1 MAIDF
6 PDFLQSTLLSGKLI
20 LSKVIQ
26 PSPGKK
32 VVQDVRDTT
41 NQVEIDLED
50 ETGDISIAVIPKGAA
65 VDATARAAA
74 AEVEQELEDHEA
86 TPHGGGTGGD
96 GTDQVARDAADAAQA
111 EIDAHE
117 AATHNTDP
125 VARNRGTTARNE
137 AQAAQEA
144 IDDHEVDHPTQR
156 VLNQD
161 PNASA
166 NTLGR
171 FQIDPQ
177 GNAYTTTPDTEHGT
191 AQSADFARFTHAD
204 YIGELSGEPNPLAQT
219 LGTYYFLIVDHK
231 LQVTANNSFGQLRW
245 EDAPWSDLLV
255 TGAGYRGARAN
266 DAAALS
272 HIQMNGDVFF
282 DRHSNHIRVASN
294 FVAGVT
300 EHTGYESKRLARIE
314 EVPELDPLFVERST
328 LPAVT
333 DDSPDLVYLSHGHSV
348 GGRADAI
355 IDVGFSPSGVAG
367 YSSGEISGIL
377 GSINTPS
384 PLAEVFGLGS
394 AADYLLESVYWLN
407 RADLEEFVAVWL
419 NNVRYLLGDI
429 SVVPGGGAFLVRIMD
444 YPTGLATAEVNIN
457 FERADESYYFN
468 DGATEV
474 IENGL
479 YQKTDNGQGET
490 IYDRVPT
497 ESVRHRDQIGPPL
510 VAPNKGGLLDTD
522 DLGRIWSAAGQVFRV
537 LTPPTGDS
545 EVMSLADLGPQYVPD
560 PAGYADLQDRGGE
573 GAWYVERFSHNHV
586 QIQGPALV
594 DLVLVLTWI
603 DVWTWLVGN
612 VIGYNTSTF
621 IFNRDETTFLGS
633 YDSEDDA
640 LQELQFVLG
649 GNPFPDVAT
658 HQYVYNVNHTT
669 PTGASKIRRITAFV
683 PGQVQRRDD
692 FHWVGP
698 HATVAYVDSEMQEA
712 GQETL
717 AGLTA
722 NATQSTAELNTHAGD
737 PNAHPGL
744 GGGGTPFSIAGLPDQ
759 DTPMAG
765 ADLIPVWDASDGQE
779 EKVPASVVR
788 TYMQDGLAGG
798 LSLSD
803 ADPAN
808 VGDTAAPGDG
818 SEASRTNHAHR
829 VPIDNTLEFNAMD
842 ELAVNVQDVIEHIQE
857 RIQYHTGSSDYSSS
871 AGATV
876 GQAYATSQYRKIITK
891 VEVLLN
897 PLVGA
902 DAYLVRL
909 DELNADNSIK
919 AKLFTSQT
927 RSAPFGLGTAAR
939 AFNFHDADGDV
950 GVTIEAGI
958 RLGILISRLG
968 DNSDSAVAAI
978 HGAEAGNSPRET
990 YNDASTDFALEN
1002 DVVYQHIDPAIGAS
1016 THSHGTD
1023 IRGNI
1028 KIFYDVIIDHPHLVG
1043 DGKINAAHLNSG
1055 SAPLGYVPTSQGDTT
1070 VVYMAPTGGGG
1081 GGGGGP
1087 NKVVSQ
1093 IVTGTAP
1100 TSVNRADSGLAGL
1113 ITLSSA
1119 TKKVLIQIAG
1129 GVLSTGGG
1137 TADDYALALQRGG
1150 VDILV
1155 PAGLR
1160 ARNFVGHISLT
1171 YLDSPA
1177 SDAELSYGLFWG
1189 AVQGSLGA
1197 SATSP
1202 MVMILEEVD

>member
-1 MAIDF
+1 MPTIDF
-6 PDFLQSTLLSGKLI
+6 QELLGSLRADGKLI
-20 LSKVIQ
+20 LTTLIKAAA
-26 PSPGKK
+26 GKK
-32 VVQDVRDTT
+32 FVVDARDST
-41 NQVEIDLED
+41 NALDFDLED
-50 ETGDISIAVIPKGAA
+50 ENGTVATVSIPKGSA

-74 AEVEQELEDHEA
+74 ETAQTAADDAQTDIDDHEA
-86 TPHGGGTGGD
+86 NHPSGGGGGA
-96 GTDQVARDAADAAQA
+96 DQVARDAAQAAQD

-117 AATHNTDP
+117 GATHNTDT
-125 VARNRGTTARNE
+125 VARNRATTARNE
-137 AQAAQEA
+137 AQAAQTE
-144 IDDHEVDHPTQR
+144 IDTHEVDHPTQR

-161 PNASA
+161 PGADA
-166 NTLGR
+166 DTLGK
-171 FQIDPQ
+171 FQIDAQ

-191 AQSADFARFTHAD
+191 AQDADFARFTHAD

-245 EDAPWSDLLV
+245 EDAPWSDLLLA
-255 TGAGYRGARAN
+255 GAGYRGVRSGDAGAR
-266 DAAALS
+266 S
-272 HIQMNGDVFF
+272 HIEEDGDVYF

-300 EHTGYESKRLARIE
+300 EHVNYASKRLARIE

-333 DDSPDLVYLSHGHSV
+333 EDSPDLVYLSHGHSV

-394 AADYLLESVYWLN
+394 AASYLLESVYWLN

-419 NNVRYLLGDI
+419 NNVRYVLGDI

-457 FERADESYYFN
+457 FERLDESYYFN
-468 DGATEV
+468 DGGTEV
-474 IENGL
+474 VESGL

-510 VAPNKGGLLDTD
+510 IAPNKAGLLDTD

-537 LTPPTGDS
+537 LTPPSGDS
-545 EVMSLADLGPQYVPD
+545 DVMSLADLGPQYVPD
-560 PAGYADLQDRGGE
+560 PAGYADLQDRGGV
-573 GAWYVERFSHNHV
+573 GAWYAERFSHNLV
-586 QIQGPALV
+586 QIQGPALS
-594 DLVLVLTWI
+594 DLVLVLTFI
-603 DVWTWLVGN
+603 DVFTWLIAN
-612 VIGYNTSTF
+612 VTGYGTNAF
-621 IFNRDETTFLGS
+621 RFLRDETTFLGAYS
-633 YDSEDDA
+633 SEDDA

-649 GNPFPDVAT
+649 GHPFPDIAT
-658 HQYVYNVNHTT
+658 HQYIYTDSTQQGIGH
-669 PTGASKIRRITAFV
+669 SRFRRITAFV

-698 HATVAYVDSEMQEA
+698 HATVAYVDEQMMEA

-717 AGLTA
+717 DGLTA
-722 NATQSTAELNTHAGD
+722 NATQSTAALNTHTSD
-737 PNAHPGL
+737 PDAHHMP
-744 GGGGTPFSIAGLPDQ
+744 GGGGTTFSIPGLPAQ
-759 DTPMAG
+759 DTPLAG
-765 ADLIPVWDASDGQE
+765 DDLFAIWDETDGQM
-779 EKVPASVVR
+779 EKIPGTVVR
-788 TYMQDGLAGG
+788 NFMQVGLAGG
-798 LSLSD
+798 LMLSD
-803 ADPAN
+803 VDPAP
-808 VGDTAAPGDG
+808 VADAADDGDAT
-818 SEASRTNHAHR
+818 EASKANHVHP
-829 VPIDNTLEFNAMD
+829 VPIDNTLEFNAQD
-842 ELAVNVQDVIEHIQE
+842 ELGVNVQDVIEHLQA
-857 RIQYHTGSSDYSSS
+857 RIQYHTASNNYSSS

-927 RSAPFGLGTAAR
+927 RSAPFGLGVSAR

-950 GVTIEAGI
+950 GVVIDGSI

-968 DNSDSAVAAI
+968 DNSDSAVAAV
-978 HGAEAGNSPRET
+978 HGAEVAAGPRES
-990 YNDASTDFALEN
+990 YDDASVDFALEN
-1002 DVVYQHIDPAIGAS
+1002 DVVYQHIDPAVGAT

-1028 KIFYDVIIDHPHLVG
+1028 KIFYTLIVDHGNLVG
-1043 DGKINAAHLNSG
+1043 APPELTQAQVEDATNDTFGTVSGERLSQAIAAGNAGKVDGFSFV
-1055 SAPLGYVPTSQGDTT
+1055 SATQAEYDALTPDANTIY
-1070 VVYMAPTGGGG
+1070 
-1081 GGGGGP
+1081 
-1087 NKVVSQ
+1087 
-1093 IVTGTAP
+1093 
-1100 TSVNRADSGLAGL
+1100 L
-1113 ITLSSA
+1113 ITA
-1119 TKKVLIQIAG
+1119 
-1129 GVLSTGGG
+1129 
-1137 TADDYALALQRGG
+1137 
-1150 VDILV
+1150 
-1155 PAGLR
+1155 
-1160 ARNFVGHISLT
+1160 
-1171 YLDSPA
+1171 
-1177 SDAELSYGLFWG
+1177 
-1189 AVQGSLGA
+1189 
-1197 SATSP
+1197 
-1202 MVMILEEVD
+1202 